1 MFGTQ
6 RLERRSRSLGGFA
19 ISMPPVTPDAHRD
32 PQHWRRLE
40 AEARII
46 ALTMADPERKRIM
59 LFIAN
64 GYRLL
69 AHRAELRDSPE
80 K

>member
-1 MFGTQ
+1 
-6 RLERRSRSLGGFA
+6 
-19 ISMPPVTPDAHRD
+19 MPPVTPDAHRD